1 MKKFSRYCSSC
12 CFDSNDL
19 SKMATHALH
28 LEVVEPDVIDAENG
42 GKAPGRY
49 NSDHRVNDAE
59 GGMSSCS
66 TPYSET

>member
-1 MKKFSRYCSSC
+1 
-12 CFDSNDL
+12 
-19 SKMATHALH
+19 MATHALH